1 MTQDIPITPEMSVHK
16 AHEKLPEGVRSIE
29 TILVYRVLPGHP
41 DPGKPFKEPIE
52 GPQEEPDR
60 QKTPEEDAR
69 LVESMKRSLDKPAP
83 DDRVVNRSRIF
94 GAWRADD
101 VSEWGDRRSFP
112 VVANSR
118 DLQVFHKV
126 VKSDCYYNH
135 FLQAE
140 SSLSYLTK
148 QSGKELNEKRLS
160 EVERKLFAQ
169 AKTKEIDNLLGSNAI
184 EMITSKEQ
192 IKWVREKYSHRIM
205 PSRFII
211 TKKAGEVGEDWKAK
225 ARWILLGHRDPDSLQ
240 LERFA
245 PTPSSTT
252 VMLTLQILA
261 SLRYNLFIMDV
272 SSAFGQS
279 DPVEREQGPLFAS
292 MPPTGIP
299 GYEQDSLI
307 RVLTAVYGLV
317 NAPAVWRRT
326 IRRLLLSLG
335 YEESVFDPCL
345 YFLKPTPEELGE
357 KKMFVAGVVLLDVDD
372 FCQGGNERHHSLM
385 AELRTKLKFGKW
397 KDVHGSSAEYIGRTL
412 KQLPNHEIQVSMKR
426 YIEEKLRPVAL
437 SKDRMRQKEA
447 LLDEKEISWL
457 RGVGGSLLW
466 VGKEGR
472 PDVGAACA
480 MSMSWPSTG
489 PTVEHILMANKTV
502 SELKSTMDVY
512 IRVLPIAPEESIW
525 MTIADASMAN
535 VENKSQGGF
544 LLALA
549 HRSILDGKKAD
560 FSLNSWRS
568 HKLKRVIKAT
578 LGSEALAMDD
588 ALAEVEWVRA
598 LWHEVLD
605 PSTSVLDGTR
615 LGDAESA
622 MVLRLPEHEDESV
635 ASVRITDQATGAH
648 VTDAKAL
655 YDLLSRRSGNA
666 GQCRRAQIDVAVI
679 CISAKQLRTKTFWV
693 PGPQMLADALTKR
706 LGNSTLLRKA
716 MKEAAYCLVK
726 EAPGVE

>member
-1 MTQDIPITPEMSVHK
+1 
-16 AHEKLPEGVRSIE
+16 
-29 TILVYRVLPGHP
+29 
-41 DPGKPFKEPIE
+41 
-52 GPQEEPDR
+52 
-60 QKTPEEDAR
+60 
-69 LVESMKRSLDKPAP
+69 
-83 DDRVVNRSRIF
+83 
-94 GAWRADD
+94 
-101 VSEWGDRRSFP
+101 
-112 VVANSR
+112 
-118 DLQVFHKV
+118 
-126 VKSDCYYNH
+126 
-135 FLQAE
+135 
-140 SSLSYLTK
+140 
-148 QSGKELNEKRLS
+148 
-160 EVERKLFAQ
+160 
-169 AKTKEIDNLLGSNAI
+169 
-184 EMITSKEQ
+184 
-192 IKWVREKYSHRIM
+192 
-205 PSRFII
+205 
-211 TKKAGEVGEDWKAK
+211 
-225 ARWILLGHRDPDSLQ
+225 
-240 LERFA
+240 
-245 PTPSSTT
+245 
-252 VMLTLQILA
+252 
-261 SLRYNLFIMDV
+261 
-272 SSAFGQS
+272 
-279 DPVEREQGPLFAS
+279 
-292 MPPTGIP
+292 
-299 GYEQDSLI
+299 
-307 RVLTAVYGLV
+307 
-317 NAPAVWRRT
+317 
-326 IRRLLLSLG
+326 
-335 YEESVFDPCL
+335 
-345 YFLKPTPEELGE
+345 
-357 KKMFVAGVVLLDVDD
+357 
-372 FCQGGNERHHSLM
+372 
-385 AELRTKLKFGKW
+385 
-397 KDVHGSSAEYIGRTL
+397 
-412 KQLPNHEIQVSMKR
+412 
-426 YIEEKLRPVAL
+426 
-437 SKDRMRQKEA
+437 
-447 LLDEKEISWL
+447 
-457 RGVGGSLLW
+457 
-466 VGKEGR
+466 
-472 PDVGAACA
+472 

-549 HRSILDGKKAD
+549 HRSILDCKKAD